1 MKTKSFRLIISIVLI
16 TNVLYGQEKEKKIEK
31 WIDDFSRTISSQT
44 DSAFYFINKAVN
56 ESQKEK
62 DTFSLSRCYYNLGY
76 YYYIKKDFKKSESYT
91 NKAFPFA
98 KKSNNYTILSLIYNQ
113 LGLIYRDQAKYNKSL
128 KYFQTSL
135 DIAEKKKLIKNQS
148 VVLNNLGYIFE
159 LQNDTIKALQY
170 YVKTQNIALRNNL
183 KFELLASYNNIAILK
198 KGYNRPQSIESFNKA
213 YAIAVELNDKYE
225 QFNVLINLSDV
236 YLSYNDIYKSTIGYN
251 YLLKARDVA
260 ELLEDNNLMFYVYY
274 NLGGYH
280 LKKEN
285 HETAIAYYEKAI
297 NHFKSGIPEDQ
308 KLSLLKDIELA
319 YEKANNFKKAYFFKS
334 IYTNLKDSIFNIKKN
349 KAFHEIQTKYEV
361 EKKNLKIDLLTKER
375 QIEKEKKKL
384 IIFIGIILFVILS
397 SVLFFFIHRTKI
409 QRLINE
415 KENKIHQQEIIRL
428 EQEKELKK
436 IIGIIEGQDNERN
449 RLAKEIHDGIG
460 GDLAGIKLHLSQVN
474 SIIKNET
481 IQNVINQVS
490 KAFHELRNISHNLS
504 SNYIHEKSFE
514 CLLDELKREYE
525 GRLEFNVEIVLFP
538 NADLFD
544 LSKDIKHH
552 LYRIIQELLTNVSK
566 HANAKNVSINITKYD
581 ANLSIIVEDDG
592 KGFDNN
598 VNKGIGM
605 KNIEERLSSI
615 KGEMTIETIQ
625 VGTSIIINI
634 PI

>member
-1 MKTKSFRLIISIVLI
+1 MKFYIILIVLFLSSLF
-16 TNVLYGQEKEKKIEK
+16 VYGQSNGEIVEKLIE
-31 WIDDFSRTISSQT
+31 DFAKTIESKPDSSL
-44 DSAFYFINKAVN
+44 FYINKAISKSKEQNNKFLLSRSLYNKGYFLYIKDDVLSAKQYFFESIN
-56 ESQKEK
+56 PAKESLNFKILAMAYNQIGLIDMENGDYNSSLKMFLNSLKITKKYNLSQKEF
-62 DTFSLSRCYYNLGY
+62 D
-76 YYYIKKDFKKSESYT
+76 
-91 NKAFPFA
+91 A
-98 KKSNNYTILSLIYNQ
+98 
-113 LGLIYRDQAKYNKSL
+113 
-128 KYFQTSL
+128 
-135 DIAEKKKLIKNQS
+135 
-148 VVLNNLGYIFE
+148 LNNLGLLYENQGDTLKAFE
-159 LQNDTIKALQY
+159 SYLESEK
-170 YVKTQNIALRNNL
+170 IALRENFLEDLFHTYNNL
-183 KFELLASYNNIAILK
+183 AILK
-198 KGYNRPQSIESFNKA
+198 RKSNINDAIIYYKKALKLSEDANNDYNKFIV
-213 YAIAVELNDKYE
+213 Y
-225 QFNVLINLSDV
+225 INLSDI
-236 YLSYNDIYKSTIGYN
+236 YLSIENVKAYDNSLF
-251 YLLKARDVA
+251 YLNKANR
-260 ELLEDNNLMFYVYY
+260 LLEVIKDNKNMFYLKFNFGSYY
-274 NLGGYH
+274 Y
-280 LKKEN
+280 KIKE
-285 HETAIAYYEKAI
+285 YEKAI
-297 NHFKSGIPEDQ
+297 NFYNEALNFSKENIDNNQIVNLYGA
-308 KLSLLKDIELA
+308 LA
-319 YEKANNFKKAYFFKS
+319 DTYKANNNFKKALFYQEKFTKE
-334 IYTNLKDSIFNIKKN
+334 NNKIFNIEKN
-349 KAFHEIQTKYEV
+349 RSFHEIQTKYEV

-384 IIFIGIILFVILS
+384 IIFIGIILFIVLS
-397 SVLFFFIHRTKI
+397 SVLFFFIHRAKI

-474 SIIKNET
+474 SVIKNET

-538 NADLFD
+538 NDSLFD

-581 ANLSIIVEDDG
+581 TNLSIIVEDDG

-615 KGEMTIETIQ
+615 KGEMIIESIQ
-625 VGTSIIINI
+625 VGTSVIINI